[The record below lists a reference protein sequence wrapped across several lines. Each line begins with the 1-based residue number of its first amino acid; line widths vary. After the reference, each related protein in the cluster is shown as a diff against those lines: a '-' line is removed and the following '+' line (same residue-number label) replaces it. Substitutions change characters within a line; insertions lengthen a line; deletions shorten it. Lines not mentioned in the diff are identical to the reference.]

1 MERYSFN
8 DFKKDI
14 VVACLESMS
23 EYKGKIYS
31 LSIESGRSKFFSK
44 NKEKPLWIFHNET
57 DDVEIIR
64 SKHETICDEIYI
76 DGQTLEDIWNDVKT
90 I

>member
-1 MERYSFN
+1 MKRYSFN

-14 VVACLESMS
+14 VGACLESML

-31 LSIESGRSKFFSK
+31 LSIEPGRYKLFNK
-44 NKEKPLWIFHNET
+44 KKEKPLWVFHNET
-57 DDVEIIR
+57 DDVEIVR

-76 DGQTLEDIWNDVKT
+76 DGQKLEDIWEEIK
-90 I
+90 II